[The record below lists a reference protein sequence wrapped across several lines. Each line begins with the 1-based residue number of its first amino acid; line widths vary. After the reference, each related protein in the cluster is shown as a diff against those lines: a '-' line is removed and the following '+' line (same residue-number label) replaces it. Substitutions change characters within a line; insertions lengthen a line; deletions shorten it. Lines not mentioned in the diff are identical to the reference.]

1 MTEKESGSTELAK
14 VDPLGT
20 LINQMEDQAKL
31 ALPQKLGMSWERLA
45 RVFRT
50 VVGKSEKLMQCTGR
64 SLQACLIQS
73 AELGLEPSSFLG
85 HFYLVPFKNK
95 GTLEA
100 TGIVGYRGMID
111 IARRSGEVKSIYSR
125 LVYEKDDFEYSL
137 GMVENIVHI
146 PSKLPI
152 PKRGNITHAYFVAH
166 FMNGGHHLEVMDR
179 SEIDAIRARSKS
191 KDYGPW
197 VTDFGEMARK
207 TVVRRAFK
215 YLPTSIV
222 PVTLHAAIETEDALD
237 VQFTQQ
243 PNQPLLSDEPL
254 APGTHTITPEKEKEE
269 PQNPADEEKDAR
281 AEVKK
286 EEEKKKKKAAAAKK
300 KADKAQKEADE
311 AAKAAEE
318 AKESEGPVDL
328 NNLELD

>member
-14 VDPLGT
+14 VDPLGQ
-20 LINQMEDQAKL
+20 LINQMEEQAKF

-50 VVGKSEKLMQCTGR
+50 VVGKSEKLMSCTGR

-73 AELGLEPSSFLG
+73 AELGLDPSSFLG
-85 HFYLVPFKNK
+85 HFYLVPFKVK
-95 GTLEA
+95 GTMEA

-125 LVYEKDDFEYSL
+125 LVYEKDDFQYSL
-137 GMVENIVHI
+137 GMVENINHI

-152 PKRGNITHAYFVAH
+152 PERGEITHTYFVAH

-222 PVTLHAAIETEDALD
+222 PVTLHEAFEKEDVID

-243 PNQPLLSDEPL
+243 KNTALLMDEPL
-254 APGTHTITPEKEKEE
+254 APGTHKITPEKENEDQNEE
-269 PQNPADEEKDAR
+269 A
-281 AEVKK
+281 KK
-286 EEEKKKKKAAAAKK
+286 EEEKKKKRAAAAKK
-300 KADKAQKEADE
+300 KADKAKKEAE
-311 AAKAAEE
+311 AAAQ
-318 AKESEGPVDL
+318 ESEKEPEEEFDINTV
-328 NNLELD
+328 ELD